1 MSEQN
6 INLTNAEWNIMECLW
21 DASPRTGRETIDY
34 LKKQVGWTRSTT
46 LTMLRRMTE
55 KGLIRCEE
63 EDGIKVYSPFCK
75 REDAVRKETE
85 DFINRVYKGSIRQL
99 MSAVTTKQEL
109 TEEEIS
115 ALYDILRKA
124 EEAQK

>member
-6 INLTNAEWNIMECLW
+6 IHLTNAEWNVMECLW
-21 DASPRTGRETIDY
+21 DSSPRTGRETIDY
-34 LKKQVGWTRSTT
+34 LKKHVGWNRSTT

-55 KGLIRCEE
+55 KGLIHCEE
-63 EDGIKVYSPFCK
+63 EDGIKTYSPFCK

-85 DFINRVYKGSIRQL
+85 DFLNRVYKGSISQL

-109 TEEEIS
+109 SEGEIS
-115 ALYDILRKA
+115 ALYEILRKA
-124 EEAQK
+124 EESQK

>member
-6 INLTNAEWNIMECLW
+6 IDLTSAEWNVMECLW

-34 LKKQVGWTRSTT
+34 LKKHVGWNRSTT

-55 KGLIRCEE
+55 KGLVRCEE
-63 EDGIKVYSPFCK
+63 EDGIKIYFPFYR

-85 DFINRVYKGSIRQL
+85 DFINRVYKGSISQL
-99 MSAVTTKQEL
+99 MSAITTKQEL

-115 ALYDILRKA
+115 ELYEVLRKA

>member
-21 DASPRTGRETIDY
+21 DTSPRTGRETIDY
-34 LKKQVGWTRSTT
+34 LKKHVGWTRSTT

-55 KGLIRCEE
+55 KGIVREE
-63 EDGIKVYSPFCK
+63 EAGGIKVYSPVCK

-85 DFINRVYKGSIRQL
+85 DFLNRVYKGSISQL
-99 MSAVTTKQEL
+99 MSAVTAKQEL
-109 TEEEIS
+109 SEEAIRE
-115 ALYDILRKA
+115 LYNILKRA